1 MGLYCVPHRHATQN
15 KPAAGQ
21 RLAMTMSGLLELN
34 QLFTG
39 KDEADTLFTC
49 TYRSGLTLCGLMTPA
64 SRVSAVTK
72 HPHHLMCLLSV
83 ETDQKGAMQSCPTYI
98 QLISMRFYTQD
109 GNQEVSGLTLCEHS
123 CVLVSIL
130 LERLDCLVPHLVQ
143 QPAELPTAPAA
154 QGI

>member
-1 MGLYCVPHRHATQN
+1 
-15 KPAAGQ
+15 
-21 RLAMTMSGLLELN
+21 MTMSGLLELN

-83 ETDQKGAMQSCPTYI
+83 ETDQKGAMQSCPTYL
-98 QLISMRFYTQD
+98 QLISMRFYTHMAIRRCPD
-109 GNQEVSGLTLCEHS
+109 LLCASTRAFWSPFFSSALTAL
-123 CVLVSIL
+123 
-130 LERLDCLVPHLVQ
+130 
-143 QPAELPTAPAA
+143 
-154 QGI
+154 